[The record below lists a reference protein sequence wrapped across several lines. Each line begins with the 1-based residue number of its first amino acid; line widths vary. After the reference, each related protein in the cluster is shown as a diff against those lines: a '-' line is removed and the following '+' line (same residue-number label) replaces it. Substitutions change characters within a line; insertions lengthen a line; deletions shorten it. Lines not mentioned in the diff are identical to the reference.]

1 MCLTDYSSAVLNDSL
16 VLGGWSPFNVSA
28 RHGRVPVTSHLAG
41 AQSRIT
47 DSRRV
52 DHGNKL
58 LLFDGWEHRRSGTPT
73 RCSLNCIPAALMKR
87 DLF

>member
-28 RHGRVPVTSHLAG
+28 RHGRVPVTSHLAA

-58 LLFDGWEHRRSGTPT
+58 LLLTGGSADVLAPPHAVPSIAYQRR
-73 RCSLNCIPAALMKR
+73 
-87 DLF
+87 

>member
-1 MCLTDYSSAVLNDSL
+1 MCLTDYSSAVLNDGL

-52 DHGNKL
+52 DHGNK
-58 LLFDGWEHRRSGTPT
+58 
-73 RCSLNCIPAALMKR
+73 
-87 DLF
+87 